1 MDARNP
7 ALLRLHNQQILHPV
21 LRQPGEV
28 VAQLC
33 AVQAQDYHGALWSVG
48 LRMPA
53 ATISGILKAMDDRKI
68 IRTWLLRGTL
78 HLVAPENVR
87 GILALVAP
95 RILGG
100 SAGRHRQL
108 GLSES
113 DFARSREIFSD
124 ELQGDR
130 QLTRDELFRAL
141 EKAGIS
147 PVGQR
152 GYHLLAAAGL
162 TGQICFGSMRGK
174 QQTFVLLDEWVPD
187 TGSSPGQKEA
197 PGWLAE
203 RYFSGHGPA
212 TLQDFAWWSGLKV
225 SDAKAGMK
233 MAGANL
239 STFMEGG
246 KEYAVA
252 SRSPGPARHEPAVY
266 LLPGV

>member
-1 MDARNP
+1 MDPRNP

-28 VAQLC
+28 VARLC
-33 AVQAQDYHGALWSVG
+33 AIQAQDYHGALWSVG

-53 ATISGILKAMDDRKI
+53 ATLSVIQEAIDDRKM

-78 HLVAPENVR
+78 HFVAPEDIR
-87 GILALVAP
+87 WILALVAP
-95 RILGG
+95 RIIAG

-108 GLSES
+108 GLSEA

-124 ELQGDR
+124 ELRGDR

-147 PVGQR
+147 PAGQR

-162 TGQICFGSMRGK
+162 AGQICFGSPRGK
-174 QQTFVLLDEWVPD
+174 QQTFVLLDEWVPE
-187 TGSSPGQKEA
+187 TRSPGQKEA
-197 PGWLAE
+197 PGLLAE

-212 TLQDFAWWSGLKV
+212 TLQDFVWWSGENYR
-225 SDAKAGMK
+225 SESRYG
-233 MAGANL
+233 
-239 STFMEGG
+239 SG
-246 KEYAVA
+246 KKE
-252 SRSPGPARHEPAVY
+252 
-266 LLPGV
+266 